1 MKAFPKVFDGPGVVG
16 GKLNS
21 MKIHLKPGPKN
32 VTHLYTPRKC
42 PYAFKGQAL
51 GIIEKVEGTS
61 KWCSPMS
68 FVMKPNGGC

>member
-1 MKAFPKVFDGPGVVG
+1 
-16 GKLNS
+16 

-42 PYAFKGQAL
+42 PYAFKGQAKAELDKDKTL